1 MLPMLA
7 RLLFVVAAAR
17 DSAKSDGG
25 FLVAGLAA
33 LALGAGAFVTWRAF
47 RQTDAVS
54 SVHGVQTVDL
64 LGADGLHL
72 RADEFGDPADPPVL
86 LLHGGGQTRFAW
98 GSTPPRLA
106 ERGWHVYRVDARGH
120 GESEWADD
128 GDYSLWAFA
137 DDVRALVASMP
148 SRPVLVGTSLGGLS
162 SMIAIGETDGEVP
175 IARALVLVDV
185 APTMEELGK
194 ERIGD
199 FMREHVE
206 NGFGSLDEVADAIA
220 AYNPHRPRPTDLSGL
235 QKNVRQREDGRWVWH
250 WDPRFV
256 AHSSDETR
264 ASFASTD
271 RLRDAAHA
279 ITVPVLLVRGRVS
292 DLLSEEGAQELL
304 RLVPHAEY
312 VDVAGAGHM
321 VAGDRNDLFNDA
333 IVTFLDKLR

>member
-1 MLPMLA
+1 MQ
-7 RLLFVVAAAR
+7 V
-17 DSAKSDGG
+17 
-25 FLVAGLAA
+25 
-33 LALGAGAFVTWRAF
+33 
-47 RQTDAVS
+47 
-54 SVHGVQTVDL
+54 VDL
-64 LGADGLHL
+64 PGKDGIRL

-98 GSTPPRLA
+98 GSTPQRLA
-106 ERGWHVYRVDARGH
+106 DRGWHVYRVDARGH
-120 GESEWADD
+120 GESDWAED

-137 DDVRALVASMP
+137 DDVRALVARMP
-148 SRPVLVGTSLGGLS
+148 SPPVLVGASLGGLS
-162 SMIAIGETDGEVP
+162 SLIAIGETPGPEP

-185 APTMEELGK
+185 APSMEEQGK

-206 NGFGSLDEVADAIA
+206 TGFGSLDEVADAIA

-235 QKNVRQREDGRWVWH
+235 QKNVRQRDDGRWVWH
-250 WDPRFV
+250 WDPKFV
-256 AHSSDETR
+256 SHSSDETR
-264 ASFASTD
+264 ASFAD
-271 RLRDAAHA
+271 PERLRAAAHA

-292 DLLSEEGAQELL
+292 DLLSEEGAEELL

-333 IVTFLDKLR
+333 IVDFLDRLK